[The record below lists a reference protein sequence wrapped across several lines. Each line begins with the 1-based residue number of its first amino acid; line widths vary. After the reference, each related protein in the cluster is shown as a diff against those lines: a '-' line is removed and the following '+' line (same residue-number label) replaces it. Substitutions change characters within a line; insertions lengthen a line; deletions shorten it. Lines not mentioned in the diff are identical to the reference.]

1 MENSIEYR
9 LWGIRALFTD
19 PITKVGGEKYTYP
32 VPTYQA
38 IKGITESIYWKPT
51 IEWHVDKIRIMKPIR
66 NESVN
71 VKLVNYGKASVADL
85 SIYTYLRDV
94 EYQVKAHFEWNE
106 HREDLI
112 NDRNENKHYFQA
124 CRALE
129 RGGRRDIFL
138 GTRECQGYVEPCKFG
153 SGEGIY
159 DGSIDYPF
167 GLMFHGF
174 DYADETG
181 KDELLARF
189 WSPTMKGGVIEF
201 IRPEDCRVRKYI
213 KDYKPKVIGVAKEDT
228 I

>member
-19 PITKVGGEKYTYP
+19 PITKVGGEKYSYP

-38 IKGITESIYWKPT
+38 LKGITESIYWKPT
-51 IEWHVDKIRIMKPIR
+51 IIWYIDKVRVMRPIR

-71 VKLVNYGKASVADL
+71 VKLLKYNKPENDL
-85 SIYTYLRDV
+85 SLYTYLRDV

-106 HREDLI
+106 NRIDLAM
-112 NDRNENKHYFQA
+112 DRNENKHYFQA
-124 CRALE
+124 KRALE
-129 RGGRRDIFL
+129 KGGRRDIFL
-138 GTRECQGYVEPCKFG
+138 GTRECQGYVEPCSFG

-159 DGSIDYPF
+159 DNTLGYPF

-181 KDELLARF
+181 NNELNARF
-189 WSPTMKGGVIEF
+189 WSPEMKNGIIEFVRPDECKIRKHIRDYTPRKIAMKGDKIQ
-201 IRPEDCRVRKYI
+201 
-213 KDYKPKVIGVAKEDT
+213 
-228 I
+228 